1 MIRRSFLWHGSED
14 RQRGQCLVNWK
25 HVQCPKSL
33 GGFDILDLDRFGHVL
48 RLRWQWHGPKSC
60 SKPWNGITIP
70 SSATKMALFKT
81 CTSTTLGNGET
92 TSVWHDQ
99 WLNRSAPRDIVPLLF
114 RLAWRKNSTVSTS
127 LRGWAWMRGFQ
138 RLSTVSELQQF
149 ITLRSHLSQIQ
160 LAEQADDIKWR
171 FTTNGSYSA
180 QSAYLA

>member
-1 MIRRSFLWHGSED
+1 MLTIVNSVLLSVLTYHITIFQLSKWTLKKIDMIRRSFLWHGSED

-92 TSVWHDQ
+92 TSFWHDQ

-114 RLAWRKNSTVSTS
+114 RLAW
-127 LRGWAWMRGFQ
+127 
-138 RLSTVSELQQF
+138 
-149 ITLRSHLSQIQ
+149 
-160 LAEQADDIKWR
+160 
-171 FTTNGSYSA
+171 
-180 QSAYLA
+180 